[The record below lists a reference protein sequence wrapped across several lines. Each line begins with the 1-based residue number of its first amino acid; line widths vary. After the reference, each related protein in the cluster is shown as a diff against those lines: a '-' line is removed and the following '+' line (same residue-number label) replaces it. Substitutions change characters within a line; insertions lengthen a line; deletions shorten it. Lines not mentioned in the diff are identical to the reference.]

1 MVSRRVSA
9 AQCQRSCPVLQW
21 AGGRSGADSGDLRL
35 WRWVRARTRWCHER
49 VKDRMAR
56 TGIHR
61 PLQATDRLATAH
73 GRVRASL
80 RRCGRAFRGLPG
92 PTCRLLPGGDGGG
105 PLPGASGPSPTRYPA
120 QPRRVA
126 GQSVPSVPSFVA
138 WRCTC
143 WRPSSTG
150 PVLPELAFSPES
162 GHVGRPRPAR
172 GSSARS
178 RWPSDSSRGSSAGWG
193 LHTTLVAIARAS
205 VVGRR
210 HGRHEDPQRRTE
222 GEVEH
227 QVRSRCAVRSGS
239 ATSSTIRRNRAG
251 SANSMSTAT
260 AP

>member
-1 MVSRRVSA
+1 MSASKTEWREPESTARSKPQTGSRLLMDEFVPHFDVAVVHSEVFRGPPADCYRA
-9 AQCQRSCPVLQW
+9 ATEV
-21 AGGRSGADSGDLRL
+21 DLFQAPL
-35 WRWVRARTRWCHER
+35 VRALL
-49 VKDRMAR
+49 
-56 TGIHR
+56 GIR
-61 PLQATDRLATAH
+61 
-73 GRVRASL
+73 
-80 RRCGRAFRGLPG
+80 
-92 PTCRLLPGGDGGG
+92 
-105 PLPGASGPSPTRYPA
+105 A

-178 RWPSDSSRGSSAGWG
+178 RWPSDSSWGSSAGWG
-193 LHTTLVAIARAS
+193 PHTTLVAIARAS